1 MLGCMTDISKLIKIG
16 KMLDYTLL
24 FGKIAFFL
32 TALVRS
38 SSHLKTACTGRQQ
51 ALLGVSQ
58 DKKRPCD
65 SELVLVNCVAW
76 HITGESDLVLL
87 FECFNKH
94 VFITCWADT
103 HCG

>member
-1 MLGCMTDISKLIKIG
+1 MTNISKLMKTG

-38 SSHLKTACTGRQQ
+38 SSHLKTACKGRQQ

-65 SELVLVNCVAW
+65 SELVLVNCVSW

-103 HCG
+103 RVYNH